1 MSEPR
6 QSEDQIPRSCIRL
19 GRCRTIRLGRCR
31 TIRLGRCRTREV
43 EKR

>member
-6 QSEDQIPRSCIRL
+6 QSEDQIPRTCIRL
-19 GRCRTIRLGRCR
+19 GRCRTRA
-31 TIRLGRCRTREV
+31 V